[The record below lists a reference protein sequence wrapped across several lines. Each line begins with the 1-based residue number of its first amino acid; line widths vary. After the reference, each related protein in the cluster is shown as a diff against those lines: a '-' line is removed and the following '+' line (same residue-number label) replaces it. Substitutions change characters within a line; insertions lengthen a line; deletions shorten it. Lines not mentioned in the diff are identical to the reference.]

1 MTRLKIK
8 PVNNTLSDRNRYCG
22 PAIISSLTGMTTGE
36 AARLIRSVTGQR
48 KVTGVHTHHLI
59 RALDFCGISFFPE
72 RCLRFLPQNKPT
84 LAKWLK
90 NSKESRSTGRVF
102 LVVAGHHFQLVEG
115 RRYVC
120 GRTLDIV
127 SIKDKSV
134 KRRCRVEKVYELK
147 AEGKIIIPDRAK
159 KPKRKYDQH
168 RPFVQKMK
176 QKYGFMAEWKHEG
189 GYGDYWV
196 EMPSHA
202 ENLAYDMK
210 HELSDDHTCYDMA
223 DVAGRMERMAEFM
236 EEYCVE

>member
-1 MTRLKIK
+1 MKNLKIN
-8 PVNNTLSDRNRYCG
+8 PVNNTSSDRNRYCG

-36 AARLIRSVTGQR
+36 AARLIRSVTGER
-48 KVTGVHTHHLI
+48 KVTGVHTHHII
-59 RALDFCGISFFPE
+59 RALDLCGISYFPGS
-72 RCLRFLPQNKPT
+72 RLSFNLQNKPT

-90 NSKESRSTGRVF
+90 DAKESRSTGRVF

-120 GRTLDIV
+120 GRTKDIV

-134 KRRCRVEKVYELK
+134 KRRCRVEEVYELRSDR
-147 AEGKIIIPDRAK
+147 KITIPDRAR

-176 QKYGFMAEWKHEG
+176 QKYGFTAEWKREG

-196 EMPSHA
+196 EMPWHA
-202 ENLAYDMK
+202 EDLACDMK
-210 HELSDDHTCYDMA
+210 HELSDEHTCCDTEE
-223 DVAGRMERMAEFM
+223 VAGRMERMAEFM